1 MNKLVETLDKVV
13 QVLEKEQIS
22 YMLVGGFAVGF
33 YNHVR
38 FTLDIDLIIQI
49 HVHHID
55 KIIPHFPE
63 WQGQLHGLKDSA
75 TQLKFFNIIDFS
87 TGVKLDFMLY
97 QDSDY
102 NWTAFERRRKVDF
115 MGVDCYIAAIEDL
128 IIGKLL
134 WYAASKSEKQLG
146 DIQYLLTVPGVNF
159 DYLTLWCDRLL
170 INRYGLF

>member
-1 MNKLVETLDKVV
+1 MNKLIETLQKIVNT
-13 QVLEKEQIS
+13 LEEEQLA
-22 YMLVGGFAVGF
+22 YMLVGGFAVSF
-33 YNHVR
+33 YNRVR

-55 KIIPHFPE
+55 KIITHFPD
-63 WQGQLHGLKDSA
+63 WAGQLEGLKDSA
-75 TQLKFFNIIDFS
+75 TKLKFFNIIDFE
-87 TGVKLDFMLY
+87 TGIKLDFMLY

-115 MGVDCYIAAIEDL
+115 LGIECYIAAVEDL

-146 DIQYLLTVPGVNF
+146 DIQYLLTVSNLNH
-159 DYLTLWCDRLL
+159 DYLNIWCNRLL

>member
-1 MNKLVETLDKVV
+1 MNKLVEALDKVV

-63 WQGQLHGLKDSA
+63 WEGQLQGLKDSA
-75 TQLKFFNIIDFS
+75 TQLKFFNIS
-87 TGVKLDFMLY
+87 NYL
-97 QDSDY
+97 
-102 NWTAFERRRKVDF
+102 
-115 MGVDCYIAAIEDL
+115 AAAC
-128 IIGKLL
+128 G
-134 WYAASKSEKQLG
+134 G
-146 DIQYLLTVPGVNF
+146 
-159 DYLTLWCDRLL
+159 C
-170 INRYGLF
+170 

>member
-1 MNKLVETLDKVV
+1 VNKLLAALNKIVNTL
-13 QVLEKEQIS
+13 EEEQMA
-22 YMLVGGFAVGF
+22 YMLVGGFAVSF
-33 YNHVR
+33 YNRVR

-55 KIIPHFPE
+55 KIIAHFPD
-63 WQGQLHGLKDSA
+63 WAGQLEGLKDSA
-75 TQLKFFNIIDFS
+75 TKLKFFNIIDFE
-87 TGVKLDFMLY
+87 TGIKLDFMLY

-115 MGVDCYIAAIEDL
+115 MGIECYIAAVEDL

-146 DIQYLLTVPGVNF
+146 DIQYLLTVSNLNH
-159 DYLTLWCDRLL
+159 DYLNIWCNRLL

>member
-1 MNKLVETLDKVV
+1 MNSLVKSLQKVV
-13 QVLEKEQIS
+13 DVLEQEKLS

-38 FTLDIDLIIQI
+38 FTLDIDLVIQI

-63 WQGQLHGLKDSA
+63 WGGQLQGLKDSA
-75 TQLKFFNIIDFS
+75 TRLKFFNIIDFE

-115 MGVDCYIAAIEDL
+115 MGVDCFIAAIEDL
-128 IIGKLL
+128 VIGKLL
-134 WYAASKSEKQLG
+134 WYASSKSEKHLG
-146 DIQYLLTVPGVNF
+146 DIQYLLNVPGVNF
-159 DYLTLWCDRLL
+159 EYLKLWCDRLL

>member
-1 MNKLVETLDKVV
+1 MNNLVKSLQKVV
-13 QVLEKEQIS
+13 DVLEQEHLS

-33 YNHVR
+33 YNQVR
-38 FTLDIDLIIQI
+38 FTLDIDLVIQI

-63 WQGQLHGLKDSA
+63 WEGHLQGLKDSA
-75 TQLKFFNIIDFS
+75 TRLNFFNIIDFE

-115 MGVDCYIAAIEDL
+115 MGVDCYIAAVEDL

-134 WYAASKSEKQLG
+134 WYASSKSEKQLG
-146 DIQYLLTVPGVNF
+146 DIQYLLNVPGVNF
-159 DYLTLWCDRLL
+159 DYLKLWCDRLL

>member
-1 MNKLVETLDKVV
+1 MNKLLETLKKVV
-13 QVLEKEQIS
+13 STLEEEQMA
-22 YMLVGGFAVGF
+22 YMLVGGFAVSF
-33 YNHVR
+33 YNRVR

-55 KIIPHFPE
+55 KIITHFPD
-63 WQGQLHGLKDSA
+63 WAGQLEGLKDSA
-75 TQLKFFNIIDFS
+75 TKLKFFNIIDFE
-87 TGVKLDFMLY
+87 TGIKLDFMLY

-102 NWTAFERRRKVDF
+102 NWTAFERRRQVDF
-115 MGVDCYIAAIEDL
+115 LGIECYIAAAEDL

-146 DIQYLLTVPGVNF
+146 DIQYLLTLPNLNQ
-159 DYLTLWCDRLL
+159 DYLDIWCNRLL

>member
-1 MNKLVETLDKVV
+1 MNKLIETLKKVV
-13 QVLEKEQIS
+13 NTLEEEQLA
-22 YMLVGGFAVGF
+22 YMLVGGFAVSF
-33 YNHVR
+33 YNRVR
-38 FTLDIDLIIQI
+38 FTLDIDLILQI

-55 KIIPHFPE
+55 KIIVHFPD
-63 WQGQLHGLKDSA
+63 WVGQLEGLKDSA
-75 TQLKFFNIIDFS
+75 TKLKFFNIIDFE
-87 TGVKLDFMLY
+87 TGIKLDFMLY

-115 MGVDCYIAAIEDL
+115 LGIECYIAAVEDL

-146 DIQYLLTVPGVNF
+146 DIQYLLTVSNLNH
-159 DYLTLWCDRLL
+159 DYLNIWCNRLL

>member
-1 MNKLVETLDKVV
+1 
-13 QVLEKEQIS
+13 
-22 YMLVGGFAVGF
+22 MLVGGFAVGF

-49 HVHHID
+49 HIHHID

-63 WQGQLHGLKDSA
+63 WEGQLQGLKDSA

-102 NWTAFERRRKVDF
+102 NWTAFERRQKVDF
-115 MGVDCYIAAIEDL
+115 MGIDCCIAAIEDL
-128 IIGKLL
+128 NIGKLL

-146 DIQYLLTVPGVNF
+146 DIQYLLSVLKVNF

>member
-1 MNKLVETLDKVV
+1 MNALLTA
-13 QVLEKEQIS
+13 LEKIVATLEEEKIA
-22 YMLVGGFAVGF
+22 YMLVGGFAVSF
-33 YNHVR
+33 YNRVR

-55 KIIPHFPE
+55 KIIDHFPD
-63 WQGQLHGLKDSA
+63 WAGQLEGLKDSA
-75 TQLKFFNIIDFS
+75 AKLKFFNIIDFD
-87 TGVKLDFMLY
+87 TGIKLDFMLY

-115 MGVDCYIAAIEDL
+115 LGIDCYIAAVEDI

-134 WYAASKSEKQLG
+134 WYASSKSEKQLG
-146 DIQYLLTVPGVNF
+146 DIQYLLTVPDLNH
-159 DYLTLWCDRLL
+159 DYLNIWCNRLL